1 VGKSNLFALFLLFIV
16 TRLTPQPSFPDCL
29 RHAASTDP
37 GAAGVR
43 WSDLPEGILL
53 RVFEKLFMEPDGH
66 QLVRDA
72 MMHPLTLPLLLLTPN
87 CILQNRQIKRSC
99 GVDCW
104 GHFTN
109 M

>member
-1 VGKSNLFALFLLFIV
+1 
-16 TRLTPQPSFPDCL
+16 
-29 RHAASTDP
+29 
-37 GAAGVR
+37 VR

-87 CILQNRQIKRSC
+87 CNAKQTDKTKL
-99 GVDCW
+99 W
-104 GHFTN
+104 G
-109 M
+109 